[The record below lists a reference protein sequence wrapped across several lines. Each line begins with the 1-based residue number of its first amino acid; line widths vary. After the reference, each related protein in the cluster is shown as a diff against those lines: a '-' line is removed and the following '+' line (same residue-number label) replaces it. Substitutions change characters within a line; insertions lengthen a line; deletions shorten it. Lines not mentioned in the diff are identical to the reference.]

1 MIIKDET
8 ELVRLGAQFAGRLR
22 GGEVIELVG
31 DIGAGKTTF
40 AKGIAQALG
49 VSGEVNSP
57 SFTIMKE
64 YQGKIGGRAM
74 WLKHYDFYRLDDAG
88 LMRDELVDSLGRE
101 DVVTV
106 VEWAKDVSGVLPD
119 SRLKVEIKY
128 LPDGDGREVEL

>member
-1 MIIKDET
+1 MIIRDEA
-8 ELVRLGAQFAGRLR
+8 ELVRLGAEFAGRLR

-40 AKGIAQALG
+40 AKGIARTLG
-49 VSGEVNSP
+49 VENEVNSP

-64 YQGKIGGRAM
+64 YQGKIGERSV

-88 LMRDELVDSLGRE
+88 LMRDELVDSLGRD

-106 VEWAKDVSGVLPD
+106 VEWAKDVVGVLPD
-119 SRLKVEIKY
+119 SRLRVEIKY